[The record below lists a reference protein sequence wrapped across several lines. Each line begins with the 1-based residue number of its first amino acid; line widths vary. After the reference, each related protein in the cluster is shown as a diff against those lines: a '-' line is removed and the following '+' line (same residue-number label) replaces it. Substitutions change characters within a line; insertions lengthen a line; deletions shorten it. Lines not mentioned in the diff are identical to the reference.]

1 MLSDRLSNLSADMDR
16 KLVIVILAIL
26 SSYLLITSQV
36 SINTEPRKNI
46 EINPLG
52 RVSAGATFELVILYF
67 FLCKIT
73 IQIETLTTVDGCT
86 YVYLDMGSNRGVQIR

>member
-52 RVSAGATFELVILYF
+52 RVSAGASFELVILYF
-67 FLCKIT
+67 FSAKLLFK
-73 IQIETLTTVDGCT
+73 LR
-86 YVYLDMGSNRGVQIR
+86 LSRR